1 MPGQGSSS
9 VPAAVERLSR
19 AALAAAEPAG
29 FTSVCTSRALANR
42 SRGVLWASDA
52 RARRLDDLQV
62 VLGEGPGVSALAE
75 GGPVMVHD
83 VGEHW
88 RQGWV
93 AFNGAASQLG
103 VRSLCAF
110 PLQIGAV
117 RLGTL
122 TLHGTEPAILDAVQ
136 LEHQLAVCD
145 DLGVALLVADAG
157 SGDWSKVLDAA
168 LDRPLA
174 ITAQAAGMVM
184 AQLNGTIAE
193 AMGRLCAH
201 AFTEDVSL
209 EEVSRSVVNR
219 EFRFERDR
227 FYPGPDIDEPS
238 PRSGT

>member
-29 FTSVCTSRALANR
+29 YTSVCASRVLANR

-62 VLGEGPGVSALAE
+62 VLGEGPGVSALVE

-83 VGEHW
+83 VGAHW

-93 AFNGAASQLG
+93 AFNGAASHLG
-103 VRSLCAF
+103 VRSVCAF

-117 RLGTL
+117 RMGTL
-122 TLHGTEPAILDAVQ
+122 TLHGSEPAILDASQ
-136 LEHQLAVCD
+136 LGHQLTLCD
-145 DLGVALLVADAG
+145 DLGVALLVADSR
-157 SGDWSKVLDAA
+157 SGDWSEVLDAA
-168 LDRPLA
+168 LDQPLA
-174 ITAQAAGMVM
+174 VTAQAAGMVM

-193 AMGRLCAH
+193 AMERLCAH
-201 AFTEDVSL
+201 AFTEDLSL

-219 EFRFERDR
+219 EFRFEPDR
-227 FYPGPDIDEPS
+227 FYPDPDLDEPQ
-238 PRSGT
+238 PRTGT